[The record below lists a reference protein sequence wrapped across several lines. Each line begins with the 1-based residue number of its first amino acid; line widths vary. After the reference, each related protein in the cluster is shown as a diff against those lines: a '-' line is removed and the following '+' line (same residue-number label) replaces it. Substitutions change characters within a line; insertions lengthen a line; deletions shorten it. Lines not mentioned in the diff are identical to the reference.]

1 MAMYR
6 ASTHNDSMHW
16 YIDSGATMHMTMHKD
31 WLEDISTSNVKSIRI
46 ADNKVLH
53 VEGCGNVTINV
64 PDEQGSVSKIQVR
77 NVLYVPDLSTNLL
90 SVSKIIK
97 SGCKIEFNES
107 ECNIFNQNGQN
118 IAKAGL
124 VSDLYKLITNE
135 KKAQAFPAVVDE
147 DVCLWHQRMG
157 HLNFTDTNKLPSCTT
172 GVKLSPSK
180 EDIKCISCIEAKQT
194 RQSFPSEGSRATEL
208 LEVIHS
214 DVCGPMQTA
223 SLGGARYFVTFIDDL
238 SRKVFV
244 YPIKS
249 KAEVLEKFNEFKNL
263 VENELNKKIKKLR
276 TDNGKEYINRNFD
289 SYLKKSG
296 ILHQTTVPYTPEQ
309 NGLSERMNRTIIEK
323 SKCMLFN
330 AQLQNCYWA
339 EAVVTAAYIIN
350 RSPTKSLS
358 NITPEEVWSGEKPD
372 LSHIRIF
379 GCRAMV
385 HIPKERRQKLD
396 AKSRELIF
404 VGYCTGTKGYRFIDP
419 KSKQSITSRDVVFLE
434 ATVSRNIVINKS
446 ASETK
451 EIISNHKNNEEK
463 NDTEKKNNK
472 KELCIPVNKM
482 ITIPF
487 SEPDRNDDAQEKE
500 SSSGADPDD
509 SNTTL
514 HNNSSDAST
523 STQSHYSDPDDET
536 YVPEESSSSYISD
549 DSIQEL
555 NKVLKSKRR
564 EEIYEPDLSIN
575 EDNVF
580 TNTSFACM
588 NGEFTMGIIDKDPQ
602 SLSEALQSNKADKWM
617 EAMKEEHNSLLL
629 NNTWTLVDLPPN
641 KKVIPCKWV
650 YRTKPDIA
658 YIVNQL
664 SRFNNKPTSQ
674 HWIAAKRV
682 LRYLK
687 GTLNTKMMFK
697 KNNSDIVGYCDAD
710 WASDTEDRRS
720 CSGYVFLFQGAAIS
734 WCSKRQPTIA
744 LSSTEAEYMS
754 LTIAVQ
760 EAIWLKQL
768 EEDFWPTLTGTPIL
782 IYCDNQSTISIS
794 GNDIYHARSKH
805 IDVRYHFVRE
815 RISNNQVT
823 IRYKNT
829 EDMVADV
836 LTKGLPRPKHQFF
849 SNALGLRSEERVG
862 F

>member
-1 MAMYR
+1 
-6 ASTHNDSMHW
+6 
-16 YIDSGATMHMTMHKD
+16 
-31 WLEDISTSNVKSIRI
+31 
-46 ADNKVLH
+46 
-53 VEGCGNVTINV
+53 
-64 PDEQGSVSKIQVR
+64 
-77 NVLYVPDLSTNLL
+77 
-90 SVSKIIK
+90 
-97 SGCKIEFNES
+97 
-107 ECNIFNQNGQN
+107 
-118 IAKAGL
+118 
-124 VSDLYKLITNE
+124 
-135 KKAQAFPAVVDE
+135 
-147 DVCLWHQRMG
+147 
-157 HLNFTDTNKLPSCTT
+157 
-172 GVKLSPSK
+172 
-180 EDIKCISCIEAKQT
+180 
-194 RQSFPSEGSRATEL
+194 
-208 LEVIHS
+208 
-214 DVCGPMQTA
+214 
-223 SLGGARYFVTFIDDL
+223 
-238 SRKVFV
+238 
-244 YPIKS
+244 
-249 KAEVLEKFNEFKNL
+249 
-263 VENELNKKIKKLR
+263 
-276 TDNGKEYINRNFD
+276 
-289 SYLKKSG
+289 
-296 ILHQTTVPYTPEQ
+296 
-309 NGLSERMNRTIIEK
+309 
-323 SKCMLFN
+323 
-330 AQLQNCYWA
+330 
-339 EAVVTAAYIIN
+339 
-350 RSPTKSLS
+350 
-358 NITPEEVWSGEKPD
+358 
-372 LSHIRIF
+372 
-379 GCRAMV
+379 MV

-451 EIISNHKNNEEK
+451 EIISNHKNNEDK

-472 KELCIPVNKM
+472 KELCIPVNKI

-588 NGEFTMGIIDKDPQ
+588 NGEFTMGIIDKDP
-602 SLSEALQSNKADKWM
+602 LSEALQSNKADKWM

-650 YRTKPDIA
+650 YRTKSDEHGNITKYKA
-658 YIVNQL
+658 RLVI
-664 SRFNNKPTSQ
+664 
-674 HWIAAKRV
+674 
-682 LRYLK
+682 K
-687 GTLNTKMMFK
+687 GFQQK
-697 KNNSDIVGYCDAD
+697 K
-710 WASDTEDRRS
+710 
-720 CSGYVFLFQGAAIS
+720 
-734 WCSKRQPTIA
+734 
-744 LSSTEAEYMS
+744 
-754 LTIAVQ
+754 
-760 EAIWLKQL
+760 
-768 EEDFWPTLTGTPIL
+768 
-782 IYCDNQSTISIS
+782 

>member
-1 MAMYR
+1 MATNSNSGFMNIEKLTGRENYSTWSFAVQAYMQLEDLWQCTEVSPNTDIEIKKDVKAKSKLILLIDPMLYVHIR
-6 ASTHNDSMHW
+6 EAKTTKEVWDNLTRAFDDSGLSRKVGLLKDLINTTLETSSCVEDYVNKIMTAAHRLRNIGFKVDDEWLGTLMLAGLPDLYKPMIMAIESSGVQISADLIKTKLLQEIKATETTAYFSNSKHQHQKYNPHHKQGQQKGPRCYNCNKYGHLGKNCWFKKNKTDTKDNNGFIAAFSASTHNDSMHW

-157 HLNFTDTNKLPSCTT
+157 HLNFTDTKKLPSCTT
-172 GVKLSPSK
+172 GVKLTPSK

-330 AQLQNCYWA
+330 AQLQNCYC
-339 EAVVTAAYIIN
+339 
-350 RSPTKSLS
+350 S
-358 NITPEEVWSGEKPD
+358 
-372 LSHIRIF
+372 
-379 GCRAMV
+379 
-385 HIPKERRQKLD
+385 
-396 AKSRELIF
+396 
-404 VGYCTGTKGYRFIDP
+404 TGR
-419 KSKQSITSRDVVFLE
+419 
-434 ATVSRNIVINKS
+434 
-446 ASETK
+446 
-451 EIISNHKNNEEK
+451 
-463 NDTEKKNNK
+463 
-472 KELCIPVNKM
+472 
-482 ITIPF
+482 
-487 SEPDRNDDAQEKE
+487 
-500 SSSGADPDD
+500 SSGHG
-509 SNTTL
+509 S
-514 HNNSSDAST
+514 
-523 STQSHYSDPDDET
+523 
-536 YVPEESSSSYISD
+536 
-549 DSIQEL
+549 
-555 NKVLKSKRR
+555 
-564 EEIYEPDLSIN
+564 
-575 EDNVF
+575 
-580 TNTSFACM
+580 
-588 NGEFTMGIIDKDPQ
+588 
-602 SLSEALQSNKADKWM
+602 
-617 EAMKEEHNSLLL
+617 
-629 NNTWTLVDLPPN
+629 
-641 KKVIPCKWV
+641 
-650 YRTKPDIA
+650 
-658 YIVNQL
+658 
-664 SRFNNKPTSQ
+664 
-674 HWIAAKRV
+674 
-682 LRYLK
+682 
-687 GTLNTKMMFK
+687 
-697 KNNSDIVGYCDAD
+697 
-710 WASDTEDRRS
+710 
-720 CSGYVFLFQGAAIS
+720 
-734 WCSKRQPTIA
+734 
-744 LSSTEAEYMS
+744 
-754 LTIAVQ
+754 
-760 EAIWLKQL
+760 
-768 EEDFWPTLTGTPIL
+768 
-782 IYCDNQSTISIS
+782 
-794 GNDIYHARSKH
+794 IYH
-805 IDVRYHFVRE
+805 
-815 RISNNQVT
+815 
-823 IRYKNT
+823 
-829 EDMVADV
+829 
-836 LTKGLPRPKHQFF
+836 
-849 SNALGLRSEERVG
+849 
-862 F
+862 